1 MRRFIL
7 LFLFVFNF
15 SYCQSQESKERLIVN
30 NMIAACKAMRT
41 GTFILKSTERLR
53 DGHLHESEILVKQQ
67 THPRNLYLY
76 CIYPNPGAEAL
87 WRENLMEEK
96 MLINPNGFPYVN
108 LKLSPYSALIRKE
121 THHTVHDLGFDYLM
135 SLIGYYSKQLGPDFY
150 SYLNILDTITWEKR
164 PCIRLSFDYTDYKAL
179 DYTVK
184 IGENITSIALKLH
197 LNDFSILLLNPA
209 AKNYDDIQPG
219 QVIRIPNFYCRKIV
233 FTIDRTNCLPLKQE
247 VYDESGLYEQYE
259 FLSFVLDPVITP
271 MEFSPDYDKYKF

>member
-1 MRRFIL
+1 MTRFIL

-30 NMIAACKAMRT
+30 NMISACKLMRT

-150 SYLNILDTITWEKR
+150 SYLNILDTVTWEKR

-209 AKNYDDIQPG
+209 AKNYDDVQPG
-219 QVIRIPNFYCRKIV
+219 QVIRIPNFYCRKII
-233 FTIDRTNCLPLKQE
+233 FTIDRTNWLPLKQE

>member
-1 MRRFIL
+1 MTRFFL

-30 NMIAACKAMRT
+30 NMISACKLMRT

-150 SYLNILDTITWEKR
+150 SYLNILDTVTWEKR

-209 AKNYDDIQPG
+209 AKNYDDVQPG
-219 QVIRIPNFYCRKIV
+219 QVIRIPNFYCRKII
-233 FTIDRTNCLPLKQE
+233 FTIDRTNWLPLKQE